1 MKDNLSLLFALIVGI
16 GVGAFDIAPEW
27 LLNPSLP
34 MIVLSALII
43 QVGIGVGS
51 MDNLG
56 KMLRSVNLKMFL
68 LPACTIVGTLV
79 FTALAFFL
87 FNTHEL
93 SDIMAIGSGFG
104 YYSLS
109 SVLIAQLK
117 TITVGATQAT
127 QLATIALLTNVARE
141 LLSLFG
147 CRFFT
152 LKGGSLAAISTA
164 GISSMDVCLP
174 SILNASGDKRIIP
187 VAIFHGLILEV
198 SIPMLIALFCS

>member
-56 KMLRSVNLKMFL
+56 KMLRSINLKMFL

-127 QLATIALLTNVARE
+127 QLATIAIAYERCSRATFFVWMPFLYSKRRE
-141 LLSLFG
+141 LSGYFDCRYQFNGCLSAFN
-147 CRFFT
+147 
-152 LKGGSLAAISTA
+152 S
-164 GISSMDVCLP
+164 
-174 SILNASGDKRIIP
+174 
-187 VAIFHGLILEV
+187 
-198 SIPMLIALFCS
+198 

>member
-1 MKDNLSLLFALIVGI
+1 MKDNLFLLFALIVGI

-56 KMLRSVNLKMFL
+56 KMLRSINLKMFL

-117 TITVGATQAT
+117 TITIGLHKQHNWP
-127 QLATIALLTNVARE
+127 QLHCLRTLLASCFLCLDAVS
-141 LLSLFG
+141 LL
-147 CRFFT
+147 
-152 LKGGSLAAISTA
+152 
-164 GISSMDVCLP
+164 
-174 SILNASGDKRIIP
+174 
-187 VAIFHGLILEV
+187 
-198 SIPMLIALFCS
+198 

>member
-56 KMLRSVNLKMFL
+56 KMLRSINLKMFL

-117 TITVGATQAT
+117 TITVGGYTSNTIGHNCIAYERCSRATFFVWMPF
-127 QLATIALLTNVARE
+127 LYSKRRE
-141 LLSLFG
+141 FSSYFDSRYQFNGCLSAFN
-147 CRFFT
+147 
-152 LKGGSLAAISTA
+152 S
-164 GISSMDVCLP
+164 
-174 SILNASGDKRIIP
+174 
-187 VAIFHGLILEV
+187 
-198 SIPMLIALFCS
+198 